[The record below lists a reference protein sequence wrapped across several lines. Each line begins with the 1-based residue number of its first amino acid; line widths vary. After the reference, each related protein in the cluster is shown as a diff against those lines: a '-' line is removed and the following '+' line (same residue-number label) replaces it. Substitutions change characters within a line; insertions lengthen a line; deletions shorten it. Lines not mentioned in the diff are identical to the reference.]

1 MPQKGTSNNP
11 NGRPKGSL
19 NHKTASLRIARG
31 EIIDGCMKTIKKDID
46 SLEPKDRIKILID
59 LMQYVVPR
67 LQATQLEVGGD
78 SKSKFESTLDR
89 LCNEKGGS
97 DGDTV

>member
-1 MPQKGTSNNP
+1 MHQIYQNLDSVFRLQAINV
-11 NGRPKGSL
+11 L
-19 NHKTASLRIARG
+19 F
-31 EIIDGCMKTIKKDID
+31 D